1 MKLIDIEGEHLG
13 IPDMEYK
20 AVIKMPSSQF
30 QRICRNLT
38 IMGDTVVISATKDG
52 VKFSVAG
59 EEKGNIV
66 VKPNTEGEGEGEYTQ
81 IELTEDVSLTFALR
95 YLNFFTKATPLS
107 NTVTLYLSPD
117 VRSSLVNF
125 VELLPRRTLNT
136 FVRSLWLLN
145 IQLKSWVISS
155 FSSLQE
161 SIKSRKGQS
170 REQ

>member
-1 MKLIDIEGEHLG
+1 MTGRPDVVSDFELKLIDIEGEHLG

-20 AVIKMPSSQF
+20 AVIRMPSSQF

-66 VKPNTEGEGEGEYTQ
+66 VKPSTEGESEGEYTQ

-107 NTVTLYLSPD
+107 NTVTLSLSPD
-117 VRSSLVNF
+117 VPLV
-125 VELLPRRTLNT
+125 VEYPIEELGYIKFFLAPR
-136 FVRSLWLLN
+136 
-145 IQLKSWVISS
+145 ID
-155 FSSLQE
+155 QE
-161 SIKSRKGQS
+161 
-170 REQ
+170 